1 MLILENWLKL
11 EEKYGS
17 EESVSEVKSKM
28 PKRVK
33 KWRKIKLVE
42 STETGEQEVTEEGGW
57 EEFYDFVF
65 PEEQKSQKLKIL
77 EIA

>member
-1 MLILENWLKL
+1 
-11 EEKYGS
+11 
-17 EESVSEVKSKM
+17 M

>member
-1 MLILENWLKL
+1 M
-11 EEKYGS
+11 
-17 EESVSEVKSKM
+17 SEVKSKM